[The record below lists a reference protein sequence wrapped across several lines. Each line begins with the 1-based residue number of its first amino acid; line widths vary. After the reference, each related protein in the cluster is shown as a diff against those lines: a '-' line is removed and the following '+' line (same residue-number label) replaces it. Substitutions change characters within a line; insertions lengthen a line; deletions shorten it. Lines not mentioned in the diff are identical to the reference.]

1 MRPRLASLTVGVA
14 ALLALAGCGV
24 AFRQAG
30 TVQQMLPTREA
41 PQYAWRL
48 TFNGTETLV
57 YPIIAEGRRVQFANR
72 EGLRL
77 HWDGETIY
85 WIENLPGAFG
95 NYRAGVEG
103 TERWYDREGAK
114 TYRLS
119 CTPPREWR
127 VSDVSLGTRQDC
139 RGQAEG
145 VEVAAQH
152 TITLDAT
159 GQIRAIEATLVP
171 RMAPAT
177 LVRLAR

>member
-1 MRPRLASLTVGVA
+1 MRPRLASLTVGVFA
-14 ALLALAGCGV
+14 FLALAGCGV

-30 TVQQMLPTREA
+30 TIQQMLPTREA
-41 PQYAWRL
+41 PQYAWHF

-57 YPIIAEGRRVQFANR
+57 YPIIAQGRRVQFANR

-85 WIENLPGAFG
+85 LIEGMPGAFG
-95 NYRAGVEG
+95 TYRAGVEG
-103 TERWYDREGAK
+103 SDRWYDRDGAA
-114 TYRLS
+114 TYRLN
-119 CTPPREWR
+119 CTPTREWR
-127 VSDVSLGTRQDC
+127 VSDAARGTRQEC
-139 RGQAEG
+139 RGEAEG

-159 GQIRAIEATLVP
+159 GQIQAIEATLVP